1 MLRVERSTNPNE
13 GKRGIGKRVKNE
25 ATREGETVVLA
36 DHSTEGQEER
46 RPIRWGSATQ
56 ATH

>member
-13 GKRGIGKRVKNE
+13 GKRGIGKRAKSE
-25 ATREGETVVLA
+25 ATREGEAVVLA
-36 DHSTEGQEER
+36 DHSTEGQEKR
-46 RPIRWGSATQ
+46 RPIRWGSAIQ